1 MTWDRVAPPY
11 KFFQL
16 AAWES
21 NETDGKYLLVERQ
34 AGPDVR
40 DWEVNIVTTANDP
53 ETARTV
59 DTFEN
64 EEDARQAA
72 EEYISNY

>member
-34 AGPDVR
+34 TELGGSGYSDKRHPA
-40 DWEVNIVTTANDP
+40 TTDFD
-53 ETARTV
+53 RLH
-59 DTFEN
+59 
-64 EEDARQAA
+64 EELHG
-72 EEYISNY
+72 